1 MRRLFI
7 ICLLALSATAL
18 VVSVPAAPAAKKKAS
33 TPSITR
39 VMPMRISVGARLTIL
54 GKNFKTERKANT
66 VIFRAPNGRSAFA
79 KPRRASRTK
88 LVVVVPSAV
97 ARLLGGSVNN
107 PKPTRLKLRVL
118 AGKFSAFTTR
128 RLSPVVT
135 SFGSGD
141 GPGGGSPGGGSGGG
155 GSTGGGSTGGGPAAA
170 ACASS
175 ADHDGDMLPNALE
188 ADLTTDPC
196 LADTDGDGVGDG
208 YEYKSAVDLNN
219 DDYQEPNQSLPYPG
233 KRPYPNPLDP
243 SDTGT
248 DFDGDS
254 LLLAEES
261 KLWKFAI
268 DNGYAA
274 RTLSPL
280 YYSDGEQYSINT
292 RVQGDRRVPA
302 LLAAGYGK
310 QADFLSRASGNGYR
324 TVMLAD
330 SAPWWDHENRSAYG
344 LLDFNRDG
352 VESSTRLAG
361 YSHSE
366 TLYWDAIVADGYLD
380 DGERDEDADGL
391 TNGDETHRRMVASWW
406 AACYPS
412 EEPFH
417 ISYSGTDVVDPDTD
431 GDGVRDG
438 ADDQDHDDIPNVME
452 LSRNAASGLDDTED
466 GKECKPRTG
475 NFDVTG
481 GPLPNSPMVVTFLG
495 GQNVPQ
501 MTAAGSLT
509 VETGTPP
516 EVTVF
521 TDREGGAGVDER
533 QVVTITGAP
542 EGGSFTLTFDGATT
556 TAIAFDADAPTV
568 DAVLEAHFEEDRS
581 DVYGRVNPFDPCL
594 PFRWSRT
601 CPLTVDEHTFDRNW
615 LSLN

>member
-141 GPGGGSPGGGSGGG
+141 GPGGGSPGGGSPGG
-155 GSTGGGSTGGGPAAA
+155 GSTGGGATGGGPAAA

-243 SDTGT
+243 SDVGT

-254 LLLAEES
+254 LALGAEQR
-261 KLWKFAI
+261 LWLISSAPAGRVL
-268 DNGYAA
+268 DNP
-274 RTLSPL
+274 LS
-280 YYSDGEQYSINT
+280 YSDGLQHSIYEF
-292 RVQGDRRVPA
+292 RPGQGNRRFPA
-302 LLAAGYGK
+302 LPAAGYSK
-310 QADFLSRASGNGYR
+310 QADFENWATAAGYRSNLHVPDPANPGETIVRSLFDINLDGAESPDEALHYDTYGNGF
-324 TVMLAD
+324 L
-330 SAPWWDHENRSAYG
+330 S
-344 LLDFNRDG
+344 
-352 VESSTRLAG
+352 
-361 YSHSE
+361 
-366 TLYWDAIVADGYLD
+366 D
-380 DGERDEDADGL
+380 DERDEDADGL
-391 TNGDETHRRMVASWW
+391 SNFDENGGRARAGWWSSCYPDETPYYVTYAD
-406 AACYPS
+406 
-412 EEPFH
+412 
-417 ISYSGTDVVDPDTD
+417 TDIADPDSD

-438 ADDQDHDDIPNVME
+438 ADDQDHDDLPNLME
-452 LSRNAASGLDDTED
+452 LSRSAAAAPDRVQTGVC
-466 GKECKPRTG
+466 GK
-475 NFDVTG
+475 DVGEVLT
-481 GPLPNSPMVVTFLG
+481 SPV
-495 GQNVPQ
+495 
-501 MTAAGSLT
+501 
-509 VETGTPP
+509 
-516 EVTVF
+516 
-521 TDREGGAGVDER
+521 R
-533 QVVTITGAP
+533 
-542 EGGSFTLTFDGATT
+542 
-556 TAIAFDADAPTV
+556 
-568 DAVLEAHFEEDRS
+568 
-581 DVYGRVNPFDPCL
+581 GRVNPYNPCL
-594 PFRWSRT
+594 PYVDSRT
-601 CPLTVDEHTFDRNW
+601 CPRHPNIEKKYAPFDPEMPNYQIF
-615 LSLN
+615 N

>member
-141 GPGGGSPGGGSGGG
+141 GPGGGSPGGGSPGG
-155 GSTGGGSTGGGPAAA
+155 GSTGGGATGGGPAAA

-243 SDTGT
+243 SDVGT

-254 LLLAEES
+254 LALGAEQS
-261 KLWKFAI
+261 LWLISSAPAGRVL
-268 DNGYAA
+268 DNP
-274 RTLSPL
+274 LS
-280 YYSDGEQYSINT
+280 YSDGLQHSIYEF
-292 RVQGDRRVPA
+292 RPGQGNRRFPA
-302 LLAAGYGK
+302 LPAAGYSK
-310 QADFLSRASGNGYR
+310 QADFENWATAAGYRSNLHVPDPANPGETIVRSLFDINLDGAESPDEALHYDTYGNGF
-324 TVMLAD
+324 L
-330 SAPWWDHENRSAYG
+330 S
-344 LLDFNRDG
+344 
-352 VESSTRLAG
+352 
-361 YSHSE
+361 
-366 TLYWDAIVADGYLD
+366 D
-380 DGERDEDADGL
+380 DERDEDADGL
-391 TNGDETHRRMVASWW
+391 SNFDENGGRARAGWWSSCYPDETPYYVTYAD
-406 AACYPS
+406 
-412 EEPFH
+412 
-417 ISYSGTDVVDPDTD
+417 TDIADPDSD

-438 ADDQDHDDIPNVME
+438 ADDQDHDDLPNLME
-452 LSRNAASGLDDTED
+452 LSRSAAAAPDRVQTGVC
-466 GKECKPRTG
+466 GK
-475 NFDVTG
+475 DVGEVLT
-481 GPLPNSPMVVTFLG
+481 SPV
-495 GQNVPQ
+495 
-501 MTAAGSLT
+501 
-509 VETGTPP
+509 
-516 EVTVF
+516 
-521 TDREGGAGVDER
+521 R
-533 QVVTITGAP
+533 
-542 EGGSFTLTFDGATT
+542 
-556 TAIAFDADAPTV
+556 
-568 DAVLEAHFEEDRS
+568 
-581 DVYGRVNPFDPCL
+581 GRVNPYNPCL
-594 PFRWSRT
+594 PYVDSRT
-601 CPLTVDEHTFDRNW
+601 CPRHPNIEKKYAPFDPEMPNYQIF
-615 LSLN
+615 N

>member
-155 GSTGGGSTGGGPAAA
+155 GSTGGGSTGGGSTGGGPAAA

-243 SDTGT
+243 SDVGT

-254 LLLAEES
+254 LALGAEQS
-261 KLWKFAI
+261 LWLI
-268 DNGYAA
+268 
-274 RTLSPL
+274 S
-280 YYSDGEQYSINT
+280 
-292 RVQGDRRVPA
+292 
-302 LLAAGYGK
+302 
-310 QADFLSRASGNGYR
+310 
-324 TVMLAD
+324 
-330 SAPWWDHENRSAYG
+330 SAPAGRV
-344 LLDFNRDG
+344 LDNPL
-352 VESSTRLAG
+352 S
-361 YSHSE
+361 YS
-366 TLYWDAIVADGYLD
+366 
-380 DGERDEDADGL
+380 DGL
-391 TNGDETHRRMVASWW
+391 TNFDENGGRARAGWW
-406 AACYPS
+406 SSCYPA
-412 EEPFH
+412 ETP
-417 ISYSGTDVVDPDTD
+417 YYVTYADTDLADPDSD

-438 ADDQDHDDIPNVME
+438 ADDQDHDDLPNLME
-452 LSRNAASGLDDTED
+452 MSRLDAATPVRGLDGACGDDD
-466 GKECKPRTG
+466 G
-475 NFDVTG
+475 
-481 GPLPNSPMVVTFLG
+481 LP
-495 GQNVPQ
+495 
-501 MTAAGSLT
+501 
-509 VETGTPP
+509 
-516 EVTVF
+516 
-521 TDREGGAGVDER
+521 
-533 QVVTITGAP
+533 I
-542 EGGSFTLTFDGATT
+542 
-556 TAIAFDADAPTV
+556 
-568 DAVLEAHFEEDRS
+568 
-581 DVYGRVNPFDPCL
+581 
-594 PFRWSRT
+594 
-601 CPLTVDEHTFDRNW
+601 
-615 LSLN
+615 